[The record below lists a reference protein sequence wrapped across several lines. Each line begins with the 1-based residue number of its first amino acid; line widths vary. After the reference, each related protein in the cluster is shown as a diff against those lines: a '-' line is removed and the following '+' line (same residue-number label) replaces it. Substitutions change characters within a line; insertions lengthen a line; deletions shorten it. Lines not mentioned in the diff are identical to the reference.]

1 MATYTPRQGEEQ
13 LDKLTIPR
21 LGIRLR
27 LPQSMN
33 RVGYFG
39 HGPDENYTDRCAGSP
54 VDLYETTAERMGAVY
69 VRPQENG
76 HRTGVRWLQLSNGS
90 GRTLTIYAD
99 SLMGINVLRQSVED
113 LDGEEATHRPYQW
126 RNLTPRD
133 REHREAEARN
143 RLPRQTH
150 MNDVPLR
157 PYIEI
162 NLDHRQMGVGGYDS
176 WGAQPDPQHQIPANQ
191 AYHWGFTVE
200 PR

>member
-1 MATYTPRQGEEQ
+1 
-13 LDKLTIPR
+13 
-21 LGIRLR
+21 
-27 LPQSMN
+27 
-33 RVGYFG
+33 
-39 HGPDENYTDRCAGSP
+39 
-54 VDLYETTAERMGAVY
+54 
-69 VRPQENG
+69 
-76 HRTGVRWLQLSNGS
+76 
-90 GRTLTIYAD
+90 
-99 SLMGINVLRQSVED
+99 MGINVLRQAVED
-113 LDGEEATHRPYQW
+113 LDGEEVTNRPYQW